1 MTYSSFTVAADEL
14 TLGKD
19 GAQQFRAALSM
30 PQLRE
35 LENALATQ
43 SRDQAGVR
51 LSGVPELRPFLDPAG
66 PVGQIPASLLGP
78 ACLPVRAILFDKST
92 EKNWSLGWHQDR
104 TIAVKRRIDADG
116 FGPWSIKSG
125 MVHVEPPLDLLA
137 GMVTV
142 RVHLDAVPGDQW
154 PAAHRARITQA
165 RADFC
170 FRNSRCRSRMR
181 NRRLPCRRSRYLAIR
196 YACSSCVRSR
206 GRPSAP
212 SRAAGRLRQLP
223 ASRRVGMAGHLIHDR
238 GRYLFMAGMFLKH
251 QLCHAGASGWRRTG
265 L

>member
-1 MTYSSFTVAADEL
+1 MTYSKFTVAADEL

-19 GAQQFRAALSM
+19 GAQHFKAALSM

-43 SRDQAGVR
+43 SRDRAGVR

-125 MVHVEPPLDLLA
+125 MVHVEPPFDLLA

-142 RVHLDAVPGDQW
+142 RVHLDAVPGTNG
-154 PAAHRARITQA
+154 PLLIAPGSHR
-165 RADFC
+165 
-170 FRNSRCRSRMR
+170 
-181 NRRLPCRRSRYLAIR
+181 
-196 YACSSCVRSR
+196 R
-206 GRPSAP
+206 GRIPASEIQGVVRECGIVACLADAGDIWLYATPVLHASEAAVAP
-212 SRAAGRLRQLP
+212 LHRRVLQVDYASCQLP
-223 ASRRVGMAGHLIHDR
+223 G
-238 GRYLFMAGMFLKH
+238 
-251 QLCHAGASGWRRTG
+251 G
-265 L
+265 LEWLGI

>member
-1 MTYSSFTVAADEL
+1 MTYSKFTVAADEL

-19 GAQQFRAALSM
+19 GAQHFKAALSM

-43 SRDQAGVR
+43 SRDRAGVR

-125 MVHVEPPLDLLA
+125 MVHVEPPFDLLA

-142 RVHLDAVPGDQW
+142 RVHLDAVPGTNG
-154 PAAHRARITQA
+154 PLLIAPGSHRRGRILLQKFKVSFANAESSTSLPTLEIFGCA
-165 RADFC
+165 LRLF
-170 FRNSRCRSRMR
+170 FMR
-181 NRRLPCRRSRYLAIR
+181 PEG
-196 YACSSCVRSR
+196 R

-212 SRAAGRLRQLP
+212 SRAAGRLRQVP